1 MQRRDQEE
9 VGMGT
14 HAAGTFEIDSWEE
27 EPFDE
32 REGARLTR
40 TLLTKTFH
48 GDVEGESSA
57 ELLMAYAAEEGSAAY
72 VGFERVVGS
81 VHGRSGSFVL
91 HHTASA
97 GGTRGEPSAT
107 WSVVPGSGTGDLRG
121 LRGEARIINE
131 SNGGHSFT
139 LDYDLE

>member
-1 MQRRDQEE
+1 
-9 VGMGT
+9 MGT

-40 TLLTKTFH
+40 TRLTKTFY
-48 GDVEGESSA
+48 GDVGGESTA

-72 VGFERVVGS
+72 VGFERLVGS

-91 HHTASA
+91 HHTASS
-97 GGTRGEPSAT
+97 GGTSGEPSAT
-107 WSVVPGSGTGDLRG
+107 SSVVPGSGTGELRG

-131 SNGGHSFT
+131 PDGGHSFE
-139 LDYDLE
+139 LDYVLG